1 MSGDEFPTFIDPEL
15 EGAQREK
22 RLRDRR
28 ARFKFSAGIDN
39 ERDGELDRITA
50 DSPRGPF
57 TARPRNFE
65 DANEHFTDTL
75 SEQEQHRD
83 RQTNE
88 PVPADYETWKENVRT
103 TDWPRVDTVSEPRVN
118 ERGDAVVD
126 AVVDERIA
134 KQRRERFMPAGKR
147 GQVSDK
153 SGTIIT
159 ERDPVSMSYL
169 MFAEGTTEAHEA
181 GHAIDIAAGG
191 DADGRLH
198 DSVLDDPELR
208 EQAEDLSLR
217 MRGSFDLWA
226 DRETEKELMADTLSS
241 MLLEPRAAEREAP
254 ELVDAVEQEVQE
266 DIGVELDSLRDWPEN
281 PL

>member
-1 MSGDEFPTFIDPEL
+1 
-15 EGAQREK
+15 
-22 RLRDRR
+22 
-28 ARFKFSAGIDN
+28 
-39 ERDGELDRITA
+39 
-50 DSPRGPF
+50 
-57 TARPRNFE
+57 
-65 DANEHFTDTL
+65 
-75 SEQEQHRD
+75 
-83 RQTNE
+83 
-88 PVPADYETWKENVRT
+88 
-103 TDWPRVDTVSEPRVN
+103 
-118 ERGDAVVD
+118 
-126 AVVDERIA
+126 
-134 KQRRERFMPAGKR
+134 
-147 GQVSDK
+147 
-153 SGTIIT
+153 
-159 ERDPVSMSYL
+159 
-169 MFAEGTTEAHEA
+169 MFAEGRTEAHEV

-266 DIGVELDSLRDWPEN
+266 DIGVEIASLRDWPEN